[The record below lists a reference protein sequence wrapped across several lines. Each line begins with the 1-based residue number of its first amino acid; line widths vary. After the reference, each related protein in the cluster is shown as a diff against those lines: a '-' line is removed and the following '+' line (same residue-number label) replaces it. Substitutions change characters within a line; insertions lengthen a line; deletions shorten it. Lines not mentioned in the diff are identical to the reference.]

1 MHMIQ
6 VHVYVENNPST
17 PISHHLV
24 MTFFL
29 QFSSSSRFVRKKDLK
44 YLKLGKMTLRAFAP
58 LIRSE
63 FSPLVTFD
71 NRGQ

>member
-24 MTFFL
+24 MTFFPIFFFFQIRPQKRSL
-29 QFSSSSRFVRKKDLK
+29 VLKTRKDDIKGICFSDK
-44 YLKLGKMTLRAFAP
+44 
-58 LIRSE
+58 
-63 FSPLVTFD
+63 
-71 NRGQ
+71 